1 MFGKK
6 KKNQKKTLRGLE
18 GVTLHSS
25 RDSAGF
31 QFAALLREN
40 RATVMLGV
48 EGEVTTE
55 EIDAWEVTVAQDE
68 TVIATEVTAGT
79 SLTLSVTIQRQG
91 KEEKAEADAVLT
103 HLAKVLP
110 DFYAV
115 EWSEAVVTPLTDSE
129 IIGVLEARLGM
140 ELSEDVAPAAL
151 GVDSVVETLRH
162 VELGPQASVAFEVGD
177 DAELDRM
184 FRGMALGEMWGVVRW
199 TRIFRPADTL
209 ADEDEVGRH
218 SGLFVVSVPEEKS
231 EGLEAVVGEII
242 GSLTPVQRLRVRR
255 MLARQQGAVV
265 SSLGIGALAWELN
278 AAVSA

>member
-1 MFGKK
+1 MFGK

-18 GVTLHSS
+18 GVTLGSS

-40 RATVMLGV
+40 LATVMFGV
-48 EGEVTTE
+48 EGEVTSE
-55 EIDAWEVTVAQDE
+55 EIDWWEVTVAQDE

-79 SLTLSVTIQRQG
+79 SVTLAVTIQRQG
-91 KEEKAEADAVLT
+91 KEEKSKADAVLT

-115 EWSEAVVTPLTDSE
+115 EWGEAVVTPLTDSE
-129 IIGVLEARLGM
+129 IISVLEARLGM
-140 ELSEDVAPAAL
+140 ELSEDVAPVGL
-151 GVDSVVETLRH
+151 DVDSITETLRH

-177 DAELDRM
+177 DAEIDRI
-184 FRGMALGEMWGVVRW
+184 FRSMALEEMRGVVRW

-218 SGLFVVSVPEEKS
+218 SGLFVVSVPEENS
-231 EGLEAVVGEII
+231 AGLEAVVSEIL
-242 GSLTPVQRLRVRR
+242 GSLTAVQRLRVRR

-265 SSLGIGALAWELN
+265 SSLGIGALAWELSV
-278 AAVSA
+278 AVSA